1 MPTAPNDPPS
11 DRLER
16 AALASTSHCNEPTV
30 TRLLATTVIAF
41 AVLLA
46 IYRTLELL
54 RPPAKRLAILR
65 AGFWTDAAYW
75 LATPFL
81 TRTLTR
87 ACVIAVI
94 VPVALIVHGRVDG
107 EVIKHGF
114 GPMSRLP
121 LWLQAVAIVGLS
133 DFISY
138 WMHRLFHRPG
148 LWRFHAVHHSTVAL
162 DWLAAVRVHP
172 VNDAAMRVAGTLP
185 VVALGFAP
193 IAVAGV
199 VPVITFI
206 AILLHANVDW
216 DWGPFRRV
224 VASPC
229 FHRWH
234 HSSEAEGR
242 DRNFAGILPLWDI
255 LFGTYYMPKG
265 RVPTAFGT
273 DTPVP
278 PGLVGQ
284 LLFPFRHR

>member
-1 MPTAPNDPPS
+1 M
-11 DRLER
+11 
-16 AALASTSHCNEPTV
+16 
-30 TRLLATTVIAF
+30 TRQLATTVIAF
-41 AVLLA
+41 VVLLA
-46 IYRTLELL
+46 IFRTLELL
-54 RPPAKRLAILR
+54 RPRAKRLPMLR
-65 AGFWTDAAYW
+65 TGFWTDAAYW
-75 LATPFL
+75 LMTPFL

-87 ACVIAVI
+87 VCVIAVI
-94 VPVALIVHGRVDG
+94 VPVALIAYGRVDG
-107 EVIKHGF
+107 ELIKHGF

-121 LWLQAVAIVGLS
+121 PLLQAVLIVGLS

-138 WMHRLFHRPG
+138 WMHRLFHRSA
-148 LWRFHAVHHSTVAL
+148 LWRFHAVHHSAVAL

-172 VNDAAMRVAGTLP
+172 VNDALMRVAGTLP

-199 VPVITFI
+199 VPVITFM

-216 DWGPFRRV
+216 DWGPLRRV

-234 HSSEAEGR
+234 HTSEAEGR

-265 RVPTAFGT
+265 RVPTGFGT
-273 DTPVP
+273 ETPVP